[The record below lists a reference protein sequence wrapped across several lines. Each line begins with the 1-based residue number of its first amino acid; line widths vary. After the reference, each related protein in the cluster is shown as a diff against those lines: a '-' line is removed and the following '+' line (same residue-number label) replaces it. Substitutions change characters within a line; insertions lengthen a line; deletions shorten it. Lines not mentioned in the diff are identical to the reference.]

1 MATFNLEHAK
11 NYYRVNQYV
20 VAMLSV
26 IALLLMGYY
35 VATSAFPYFIVTEES
50 YGTYFFPRALWLLP
64 HIIFS
69 LVAIVV
75 GPIQFIPQIRTKY
88 LKLHRRLGRIYIV
101 SVVLGGMIGMYLA
114 ITSGVNLPYAVGLF
128 CLGFTWVVSAI
139 MALLSIKNKK
149 VELHKEWMIRSYII
163 TFAFVT
169 FRFVEDILMALE
181 IGSWMEVLVL
191 VSWASWAVPLFVG
204 EVIIQGM
211 KIKKAWV

>member
-1 MATFNLEHAK
+1 MATFDLEHAK
-11 NYYRVNQYV
+11 KYYRMNRYV
-20 VAMLSV
+20 MATLSV
-26 IALLLMGYY
+26 IALLLVVYY
-35 VATSAFPYFIVTEES
+35 VVTSAFPYFIVTEES
-50 YGTYFFPRALWLLP
+50 YGAYFFPRALWLLP

-69 LVAIVV
+69 MAAILI
-75 GPIQFIPQIRTKY
+75 GPIQFIPQIRNKY

-101 SVVLGGMIGMYLA
+101 SVVLGGILGMYLA

-128 CLGFTWVVSAI
+128 FLGFTWVISAI

-149 VELHKEWMIRSYII
+149 IELHKEWMVRSYII

-181 IGSWMEVLVL
+181 VGSRMEVLVL
-191 VSWASWAVPLFVG
+191 VSWASWVIPLFIG

-211 KIKKAWV
+211 KIKKA